1 VGKPDPTLPAIPASN
16 PVYCRVRRSPIATL
30 SFRSAIRQTVPV
42 SPYHTAPLPQ
52 RRMPGGIPYIVG
64 NEAAERFSFYGMRA
78 ILVVFMTQRLVD
90 RSGAL
95 DLMSEEEAKGWYHLF
110 VSAVYFTPLFGA
122 LLSDTVLGKFRT
134 IITLSLVYC
143 LGHFALALDDTRVG
157 LAIGLGLLAV
167 GAGGIKPCVSAHVG
181 DQFGRTNQHLLPRVF
196 GWFYFAINVGAFTS
210 MIATPWLLENRGPR
224 VAFGVP
230 GILMVLAT
238 LTFWAGRHKFVHIP
252 PGGRR
257 FVREAFSGPGL
268 RALGRLCV
276 LYLFVAMFWAL
287 FDQTA
292 SAWVLQ
298 AEHLDRMVLGHEI
311 LAAQIQAANPLL
323 VMALIP
329 LFSYG
334 LYPAL
339 DRLFTVTPLRKI
351 AIGLFVTAA
360 AFAIPAAVQVAI
372 DDGATP
378 HIAWQLLAYLVL
390 TSAEVMVSITCLEF
404 SYTQA
409 PRTMKSFVMAFF
421 MMSIAAGNLFT
432 SAVNFLIERPDGASR
447 LAGAD
452 YYWFFTVL
460 MAATA
465 VGFTI
470 VARYYRG
477 ETYIHEEEPAGGQHW
492 SRKVTAG

>member
-1 VGKPDPTLPAIPASN
+1 MSKYP
-16 PVYCRVRRSPIATL
+16 
-30 SFRSAIRQTVPV
+30 
-42 SPYHTAPLPQ
+42 TAPLPQ
-52 RRMPGGIPYIVG
+52 RGMPGGIPYIVG

-78 ILVVFMTQRLVD
+78 ILVVFMTQHLMD

-95 DLMSEEEAKGWYHLF
+95 DLMSEEQAKGWYHLF

-122 LLSDTVLGKFRT
+122 LISDTVLGKFRT

-143 LGHFALALDDTRVG
+143 LGHFALALDDTRLG

-210 MIATPWLLENRGPR
+210 MIATPWLLERRGPR

-230 GILMVLAT
+230 GLLMVLAT

-257 FVREAFSGPGL
+257 FVREVFRGPGL
-268 RALGRLCV
+268 RVLGRLCV

-298 AEHLDRMVLGHEI
+298 AEHLDRMVFGHEI

-323 VMALIP
+323 VMVLIP

-339 DRLFTVTPLRKI
+339 DRLFAVTPLRKI

-360 AFAIPAAVQVAI
+360 AFAIPSAVQVAI
-372 DDGATP
+372 DNGATP

-409 PRTMKSFVMAFF
+409 PQTMKSFVMAFF

-432 SAVNFLIERPDGASR
+432 SAVNFLIEQPDGTSR

-477 ETYIHEEEPAGGQHW
+477 ETYLHEEGPAAATG
-492 SRKVTAG
+492 